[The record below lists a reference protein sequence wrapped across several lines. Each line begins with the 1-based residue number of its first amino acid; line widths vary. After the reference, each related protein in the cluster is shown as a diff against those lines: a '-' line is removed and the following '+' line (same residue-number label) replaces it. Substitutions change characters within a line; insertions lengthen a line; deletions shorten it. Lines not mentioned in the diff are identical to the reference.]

1 MRYWIGTVLAGCL
14 ALPAMAQTATLALP
28 GGQEVVLPAG
38 ALSGVSNLA
47 TPGLRLLLNE
57 VTDQR
62 CPSAYDCY
70 WEGLIRAV
78 ILVNADAHGAQYRA
92 VQYVRGWEARGRGG
106 GLSVDAGPA
115 GAGGCGD

>member
-1 MRYWIGTVLAGCL
+1 M
-14 ALPAMAQTATLALP
+14 
-28 GGQEVVLPAG
+28 
-38 ALSGVSNLA
+38 SNLA

-78 ILVNADAHGAQYRA
+78 ILVNADAHGAQYIVLCNMCEDGRREA
-92 VQYVRGWEARGRGG
+92 VVAGYRLTLDRLEPAVVVIEQLGRGAVLADYTLVVTVG
-106 GLSVDAGPA
+106 SEP
-115 GAGGCGD
+115 